1 VEWKKYWSDPTV
13 KKKVT
18 THKECQSE
26 KPSLRRLM
34 KNYALPLWKGL
45 TLLAFVSIV
54 ATLLTAMQ
62 PIILSG
68 LLEVVLGSDSSVA
81 TSSGNA
87 NTQSLSFFNLNT
99 IGEKINLTL
108 VGENT
113 SLENSKFKPVLLMLS
128 FFLILAFFSSLF
140 NFAAQSISSWLKA
153 SSTSLIRADFSKHLL
168 SLDLSFFHNQKSGE
182 LISRFTQ
189 DATNTAIG
197 IGPLL
202 HGFIHHGL
210 LIIIYSVYLIS
221 TDYLLAFGVILI
233 GVLQWTVT
241 RFVKGP
247 IQLSQKNQLDKIAS
261 ITSTLQETLTSIRVI
276 KSFGADKYE
285 LKKFSRGIKESKKS
299 DFKAGTIRAL
309 DPNLRSF
316 LDNFAI
322 VGIFALGAFQLQ
334 NDKLTLEGF
343 LLFLFVG
350 RLLVT
355 PINKFSVNFSWMH
368 ALLASYERLF
378 EIFQVEKETKDGN
391 VKIDTFD
398 KSIVVKNINFS
409 YENIKILDNI
419 SFELHKG
426 EILALVGPS
435 GSGKSTLID
444 LILRLYDPS
453 SGSVDIDNIN
463 LKTFKVNNYRQL
475 FGVVPQESLLFNDTI
490 LNNICFGRDVWN
502 KQQAEKVAKIANAH
516 DFIMRLPNGYDTLAG
531 DRGVK
536 LSGGQRQ
543 RISIARA
550 IYSNPEIIIFD
561 EATSS
566 LDSESEKQVHDAM
579 DDVLVNSTAII
590 IAHRLST
597 ILHADKIIVLN
608 GGKIEA
614 IGRHKDL
621 LGESSTYRQLYNLQ
635 FNKDNKTL
643 SHV

>member
-1 VEWKKYWSDPTV
+1 
-13 KKKVT
+13 
-18 THKECQSE
+18 
-26 KPSLRRLM
+26 M
-34 KNYALPLWKGL
+34 K
-45 TLLAFVSIV
+45 
-54 ATLLTAMQ
+54 
-62 PIILSG
+62 
-68 LLEVVLGSDSSVA
+68 
-81 TSSGNA
+81 
-87 NTQSLSFFNLNT
+87 
-99 IGEKINLTL
+99 
-108 VGENT
+108 
-113 SLENSKFKPVLLMLS
+113 
-128 FFLILAFFSSLF
+128 
-140 NFAAQSISSWLKA
+140 
-153 SSTSLIRADFSKHLL
+153 
-168 SLDLSFFHNQKSGE
+168 
-182 LISRFTQ
+182 
-189 DATNTAIG
+189 
-197 IGPLL
+197 
-202 HGFIHHGL
+202 
-210 LIIIYSVYLIS
+210 
-221 TDYLLAFGVILI
+221 
-233 GVLQWTVT
+233 
-241 RFVKGP
+241 
-247 IQLSQKNQLDKIAS
+247 
-261 ITSTLQETLTSIRVI
+261 
-276 KSFGADKYE
+276 
-285 LKKFSRGIKESKKS
+285 
-299 DFKAGTIRAL
+299 
-309 DPNLRSF
+309 
-316 LDNFAI
+316 
-322 VGIFALGAFQLQ
+322 
-334 NDKLTLEGF
+334 
-343 LLFLFVG
+343 
-350 RLLVT
+350 
-355 PINKFSVNFSWMH
+355 
-368 ALLASYERLF
+368 
-378 EIFQVEKETKDGN
+378 
-391 VKIDTFD
+391 
-398 KSIVVKNINFS
+398 
-409 YENIKILDNI
+409 
-419 SFELHKG
+419 LHKG